1 MARQTLIALVL
12 ASVLVAGM
20 ATDASRSLQGVNV
33 KYDCDGAKQIN
44 SVPNACGLLCQCA
57 GTLNKAYAAASL
69 QKYCLNTCNQC
80 AAAAKKCK
88 GKGQPLPKECTAGTN
103 IKEVNTC
110 INSFLASRNG
120 H

>member
-20 ATDASRSLQGVNV
+20 AADASRSLQQA

-44 SVPNACGLLCQCA
+44 SVPNACGLLCKCA
-57 GTLNKAYAAASL
+57 GALNKAYAAASM
-69 QKYCLNTCNQC
+69 QNFCLKTCNQC

-88 GKGQPLPKECTAGTN
+88 GKGQPLPQECAAGSN
-103 IKEVNTC
+103 FKEVNTC
-110 INSFLASRNG
+110 INTFLASQKG

>member
-1 MARQTLIALVL
+1 MARQTLIALIL

-20 ATDASRSLQGVNV
+20 AVDASRSLQQA
-33 KYDCDGAKQIN
+33 KYNCDGAKQIN

-57 GTLNKAYAAASL
+57 GSLNKAYAGAAL
-69 QKYCLNTCNQC
+69 QKYCLSTCNSC
-80 AAAAKKCK
+80 AAAAKKCT
-88 GKGQPLPKECTAGTN
+88 GKGQPLPKECAAGTN

-110 INSFLASRNG
+110 ITTFLTSQKG